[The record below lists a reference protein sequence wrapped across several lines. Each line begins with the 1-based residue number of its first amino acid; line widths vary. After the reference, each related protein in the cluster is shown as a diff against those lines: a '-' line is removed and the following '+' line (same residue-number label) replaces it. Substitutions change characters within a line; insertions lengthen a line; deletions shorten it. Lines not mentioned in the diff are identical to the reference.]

1 MYPSKIAQRASPLP
15 LWLAGYLARP
25 SEFGTVEVG
34 VCGSIPSERR
44 EQVSKGCKENTAL
57 NQQCPLV
64 STGSYIYQQYEVT
77 DKAKP
82 SGQYMWLA
90 ALKC

>member
-44 EQVSKGCKENTAL
+44 EQVSKGCKEHTAL
-57 NQQCPLV
+57 NQQCP
-64 STGSYIYQQYEVT
+64 QCEAT
-77 DKAKP
+77 DKAIWP
-82 SGQYMWLA
+82 VYVASST
-90 ALKC
+90 